1 MKAILGI
8 NAVFHDSSAAVLAE
22 GRLSVLAE
30 EERYSRVRGAKR
42 AAVDA
47 TADLPY
53 RAVSRAL
60 EAAGLSFADLDCVAY
75 SFDPELRRRAL
86 EGAPA
91 DPGVPE
97 DGYGGRRGEKRFRE
111 LILQTEELLAVR
123 YGRRVPVVFIPH
135 HEAHMAS
142 AYYSCPWDEAALLA
156 VDGIGEQDTCVWGL
170 GRAGRVERTGSIGYH
185 HSLGFLWESM
195 TRWLGLQANQ
205 DEGTVMAL
213 AAYGDPARFRE
224 ALRRVLRPEPDGT
237 FRADPAFARFRSGD
251 VAGLE
256 SLLGPKREAAVPI
269 VFAGTDRRHA
279 DAAASLQELT
289 EELILGLA
297 GKLCKDT
304 GSANLALA
312 GGVALNCQ
320 ANGAL
325 ARSGIFERLWVFP
338 AAKDC
343 GTAFGAAAM
352 AWLKRR
358 GPPVREEWRH
368 AFLGAP
374 DKAGSAELALSARG
388 LKGEA
393 LGPRALV
400 EKAADLLASGKI
412 VAWYEGAMEVGPR
425 ALGHRSL
432 LADPRSDAM
441 KRRLNE
447 RIKHRQPFRPYGPVL
462 REEDADRFFEIPEA
476 ARLPCRFMLAA
487 VRARAQAYESIP
499 AALHADGTARP
510 QLIGAREHPRLHAL
524 LGAFEKRT
532 GVPALLNTSFN
543 DREPIVGVPEDAL
556 ATYLRTEVDALV
568 MEERLLVKTPSALIP
583 LGTYA
588 PPRGGGA

>member
-1 MKAILGI
+1 
-8 NAVFHDSSAAVLAE
+8 
-22 GRLSVLAE
+22 
-30 EERYSRVRGAKR
+30 
-42 AAVDA
+42 
-47 TADLPY
+47 
-53 RAVSRAL
+53 
-60 EAAGLSFADLDCVAY
+60 
-75 SFDPELRRRAL
+75 
-86 EGAPA
+86 
-91 DPGVPE
+91 
-97 DGYGGRRGEKRFRE
+97 
-111 LILQTEELLAVR
+111 
-123 YGRRVPVVFIPH
+123 
-135 HEAHMAS
+135 
-142 AYYSCPWDEAALLA
+142 
-156 VDGIGEQDTCVWGL
+156 
-170 GRAGRVERTGSIGYH
+170 
-185 HSLGFLWESM
+185 
-195 TRWLGLQANQ
+195 
-205 DEGTVMAL
+205 
-213 AAYGDPARFRE
+213 
-224 ALRRVLRPEPDGT
+224 T
-237 FRADPAFARFRSGD
+237 FRADPALARFRSGD

-256 SLLGPKREAAVPI
+256 SLLGPKRDAAVPI

-289 EELILGLA
+289 EEVLLGLA
-297 GKLCKDT
+297 GKLRKDT

-358 GPPVREEWRH
+358 GAPVREEWRH

-374 DKAGSAELALSARG
+374 DKAGAAELALSARG

-393 LGPRALV
+393 PGPRELI

-447 RIKHRQPFRPYGPVL
+447 RVKHRRPFRPYGPVL
-462 REEDADRFFEIPEA
+462 REEDADLFFEIPEA

-487 VRARAQAYESIP
+487 VRARAQAYERIP

-510 QLIGAREHPRLHAL
+510 QLIAAREHPRLHAL
-524 LGAFEKRT
+524 LGRFDAGGAHFRLELR
-532 GVPALLNTSFN
+532 GLL
-543 DREPIVGVPEDAL
+543 
-556 ATYLRTEVDALV
+556 ALV
-568 MEERLLVKTPSALIP
+568 GARRASTLRPG
-583 LGTYA
+583 LGLA
-588 PPRGGGA
+588 RRGQRRRRRHASPRAGPRHVQHRSVPQRDLRRRNRRRRVVLRRRPAQRHQ